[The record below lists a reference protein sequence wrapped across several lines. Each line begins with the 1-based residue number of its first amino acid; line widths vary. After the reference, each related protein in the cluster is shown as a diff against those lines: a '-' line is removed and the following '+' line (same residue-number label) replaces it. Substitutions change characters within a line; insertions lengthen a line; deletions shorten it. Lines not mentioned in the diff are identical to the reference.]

1 MTNKMNRRGM
11 QLSPAERQRVFW
23 EGVRR
28 CVLSVAALIKVHQ
41 LDPLEADDE
50 RRTTV
55 DGRRRQENTE
65 DGRNITQR

>member
-1 MTNKMNRRGM
+1 MSKIVK
-11 QLSPAERQRVFW
+11 QLEPVERQRLFW

-41 LDPLEADDE
+41 LDPLERDDG
-50 RRTTV
+50 RRLTN

-65 DGRNITQR
+65 DGRKS